1 MALLEGCSSI
11 DSDYPNFNIY
21 HNQYNVLDMRHI
33 SLVFERIAKPVS
45 VALVLLFAVSSLQ
58 AQDPKAGETIFKA
71 NCSSCHK
78 VFGKFLGPELAGV
91 SERHDEAWLLKW
103 IHNAPAM
110 IASGDPAALELDAQ
124 YPNAAMSAFPTLSDD
139 DILNILSYIKSEE
152 DKKAAADAGGGAA
165 GGAAGATAGA
175 SGDASNF
182 MIIGLVAVIIL
193 AFAVILVLNKVIR
206 TLERVISNNKSL
218 IPEEAETEETKGKD
232 YLGKLKKLAKNKK
245 LVFFT
250 VLLVAIFLSSA
261 GWKTLWNVGVHEG
274 YKPVQPIKF
283 SHQLHAGVN
292 QIDCQYCHG
301 GAYQSKNASIPSANV
316 CMNCHKAITA
326 SDKYDGEL
334 SPEIAKIYRALDYDP
349 ETMEYG
355 PNQRP
360 IEWIRI
366 HNLPDFAY
374 FNHSQ
379 HVVVAGVECQTC
391 HGPIETMAEVYQYSP
406 LTMKWCIDCHK
417 ETEVNHQDNAYY
429 DQLIA
434 AHEQL
439 KKGEKVTAAMLG
451 GLECGKCHY

>member
-1 MALLEGCSSI
+1 
-11 DSDYPNFNIY
+11 
-21 HNQYNVLDMRHI
+21 MRHI
-33 SLVFERIAKPVS
+33 SLIFERVAKPIS

-58 AQDPKAGETIFKA
+58 AQDAKEGETLFKA
-71 NCSSCHK
+71 NCSTCHK

-91 SERHDEAWLLKW
+91 NERREEDWLLKW
-103 IHNAPAM
+103 IHNAPSMVA
-110 IASGDPAALELDAQ
+110 AGDPIALELDAQ
-124 YPNAAMSAFPTLSDD
+124 FPTSMMTAFPQLSETQIKS
-139 DILNILSYIKSEE
+139 ILLYVKSEE

-165 GGAAGATAGA
+165 GGGSGAVAAA

-182 MIIGLVAVIIL
+182 MILGLVAVIIL

-206 TLERVISNNKSL
+206 TLERVIDNNKEL
-218 IPEEAETEETKGKD
+218 IPAEGEDEEGPRKD

-245 LVFFT
+245 LVFFA
-250 VLLVAIFLSSA
+250 VLMVAIFLGSA
-261 GWKTLWNVGVHEG
+261 GWKTMWNVGVHQG

-292 QIDCQYCHG
+292 QIECQYCHG
-301 GAYQSKNASIPSANV
+301 GAYKSKNASIPSANV

-326 SDKYDGEL
+326 SDKYGGEL

-355 PNQRP
+355 PDQRP

-417 ETEVNHQDNAYY
+417 ETEVNHEGNAYY

-439 KKGEKVTAAMLG
+439 KKGEKVTAAVLG